1 MWCPHTPATPQLL
14 LLREAVLLQTP
25 DIELPGCLQL
35 PPSPGSSGAQDPPC
49 KGSWDRWAQTL
60 NSTVPAVARLDG
72 SSEDPADNVNE
83 GVSAG
88 GSA

>member
-35 PPSPGSSGAQDPPC
+35 PPSPGSSGAQDPSC

-60 NSTVPAVARLDG
+60 NSSQFLQLPGWTVPQKILRIMSTKV
-72 SSEDPADNVNE
+72 
-83 GVSAG
+83 
-88 GSA
+88 